1 MGTKCRGS
9 PLGKGGIML
18 DEERSIHFNKLLK
31 NIHEHISL
39 ADLDDEN
46 LYEEISRLVKKEAKN
61 ESWNFKE
68 RFDLAESI
76 FSEIRGFGILDKLI
90 SDENVTEIMVN
101 GFNSIFFEK
110 NGILNKS
117 KLKFSSK
124 EKYEDMVQR
133 IVGKSGKE
141 VNQRTPIVD
150 CRMKDGSRVNVVLSP
165 ISERGT
171 ALTIR
176 KFQKKKR
183 DLADLVRN
191 GTLTPE
197 ASRFLKSAIKAKLNI
212 FISGGTGSGK
222 TTLLN
227 ALSMEI
233 GGDERIITIED
244 ARELNFINKDNWV
257 ALEARRESASGN
269 NRISIRDLIRASLRM
284 RPDRIIVGEVRGEEA
299 VDMLQAMNTGHDGS
313 ISTGHANSVED
324 MQSRLETMIL
334 SGSVA
339 LPLQAIREQIGS
351 ALDLCIHV
359 SRRYDYSRKIVSIA
373 EVVWDG
379 QKITYNKLF
388 EIKKIKTDDGNNKE
402 ILEFTGNQLKNDS
415 KFLREGVDNT
425 LCQNLQKLS

>member
-1 MGTKCRGS
+1 MGTKCRDS
-9 PLGKGGIML
+9 PPGKGGYML
-18 DEERSIHFNKLLK
+18 DEEKNIHFNKLLK
-31 NIHEHISL
+31 SMHEYANL
-39 ADLDDEN
+39 ADLEDED
-46 LYEEISRLVKKEAKN
+46 LYEEISKLVKKEAEN
-61 ESWNFKE
+61 EKWNFKE

-76 FSEIRGFGILDKLI
+76 FSEIRGFGILDELMA
-90 SDENVTEIMVN
+90 DENITEIMVN

-110 NGILNKS
+110 NGILHKS

-176 KFQKKKR
+176 KFQEKKR
-183 DLADLVRN
+183 NLADLVKN
-191 GTLTPE
+191 GTLSPE
-197 ASRFLKSAIKAKLNI
+197 ASKFLKAAIKAKLNI

-233 GGDERIITIED
+233 GGDERIISIED
-244 ARELNFINKDNWV
+244 ARELNFINRDNWI
-257 ALEARRESASGN
+257 ALEARRESASGG

-299 VDMLQAMNTGHDGS
+299 VDMLQTMNTGHDGS

-324 MQSRLETMIL
+324 MQSRLETMVL

-351 ALDLCIHV
+351 ALDLCVHV
-359 SRRYDYSRKIVSIA
+359 SRRADHSRKIVSIA

-379 QKITYNKLF
+379 SKITYNRLF
-388 EIKKIKTDDGNNKE
+388 EIKKVKFDDGKIME
-402 ILEFTGNQLKNDS
+402 TLEFTGNKLTNNS
-415 KFLREGVDNT
+415 KFLREGVESV
-425 LCQNLQKLS
+425 LCQDSQKVS